1 MTLTADNVRAPI
13 SGAVYVAPSGST
25 APTDAATAPAAAY
38 KDLGYVSEDGV
49 AEARDRSTS
58 DIIAWQNADKV
69 RTVVTEAGMTL
80 TLTLIET
87 KKETV
92 ELYYGTKLASDGSI
106 VIVPSETGGR
116 QSFIVDFVDGTDV
129 VRMYIPSGEIT
140 EVGEQTLATGDPVG
154 YEVTITCYPDDSIT
168 DPDTGKAGSA
178 KKFYDVDAIPTS

>member
-1 MTLTADNVRAPI
+1 MTLAADNVRVAI

-25 APTDAATAPAAAY
+25 APTDAATNPAAAY

-49 AEARDRSTS
+49 TEARDRSTN

-69 RTVVTEAGMTL
+69 RTIVTEAGMTL
-80 TLTLIET
+80 TFVMIET

-116 QSFIVDFVDGTDV
+116 QAFIVDYVDGTDI
-129 VRMYIPSGEIT
+129 VRTYIPAGEIT
-140 EVGEQTLATGDPVG
+140 EVGEHVLATGEAAG
-154 YEVTITCYPDDSIT
+154 YEVTVTCYPDDTIT

-178 KKFYDVDAIPTS
+178 KKWFDVDAIPTS